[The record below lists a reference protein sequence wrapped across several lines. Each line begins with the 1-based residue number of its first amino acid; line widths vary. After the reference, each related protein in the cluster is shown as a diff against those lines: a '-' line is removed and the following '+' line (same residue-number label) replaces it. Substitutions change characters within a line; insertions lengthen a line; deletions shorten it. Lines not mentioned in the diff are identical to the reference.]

1 MAQLTISENAMQ
13 TLKGMELN
21 ADDTNLCEVKD
32 NGNYIAV
39 YVKVNRWY
47 EVESIEVE
55 MFDAEDNEAEM
66 TDAQYNELRNA
77 IDNELNSAS
86 REAQSEAEYRRG
98 LWN

>member
-1 MAQLTISENAMQ
+1 MTQVQLTNATME

-21 ADDTNLCEVKD
+21 PDYTNLCEVEES

-47 EVESIEVE
+47 EVEGIEVE

-77 IDNELNSAS
+77 IERDLYNAS
-86 REAQSEAEYRRG
+86 REA
-98 LWN
+98 